1 MEVQDRLVVRL
12 HMLSP
17 AREPRFSLLVAPL
30 QSSTSPESIEETLDV
45 HATGNQVTRDEFIAS
60 LKEMT
65 LLKRLPS
72 LADVGHVAT
81 LMASD
86 YAGTMTGT
94 VANMT
99 CGQMVD

>member
-1 MEVQDRLVVRL
+1 M
-12 HMLSP
+12 P
-17 AREPRFSLLVAPL
+17 
-30 QSSTSPESIEETLDV
+30 
-45 HATGNQVTRDEFIAS
+45 

-72 LADVGHVAT
+72 LADVGNVAA

-99 CGQMVD
+99 CGQIVD